1 MLDDSL
7 GSIRLAFRSIG
18 GEDVDRVAELTSVYG
33 ERTRALPLK
42 VTSQIARFPAGQIAI
57 VDDDVVI
64 ASVHSLRTTD
74 GHLLARPTWEGAT
87 DAGLVRVHDPR
98 GDVLLVVT
106 LAIAKEGLP
115 AIVSRALVRAL
126 VRRARTMGLRR
137 VVIPAID
144 DPSFGPVRDALLAS
158 GFSETAYAAGFFPA
172 EGRERRDAMLFAIEL
187 DAHVPEDEEPR
198 EGRVR
203 VAAVQHRMQPVSS
216 FEEAATRWAF
226 AIATAADMG
235 CGFVVFPELLTTELF
250 PLVPSAHVYEA
261 ARRLH
266 VFTDA
271 YVDFFREHATAHGIH
286 VIAGSHLTL
295 EDGLLYNDAYFF
307 HPDGRLAKQRKI
319 HVTPWESESWGVSPG
334 TSIEVMETPY
344 GRVAVV
350 ICYDVEFPEV
360 VRIARAK
367 GAELIFVPYNTD
379 LPSGHVRV
387 RACAQARAIE
397 NHVYVVTAGVCGA
410 LAHAAG
416 TDVHHA
422 ESAIFTPSDLGFARD
437 GIAAIAPVNQETLLV
452 AELDLAQLRRT
463 ERVGSVRTWHDRR
476 PDLYRVRYLGGDGE
490 MDV

>member
-1 MLDDSL
+1 
-7 GSIRLAFRSIG
+7 
-18 GEDVDRVAELTSVYG
+18 
-33 ERTRALPLK
+33 
-42 VTSQIARFPAGQIAI
+42 
-57 VDDDVVI
+57 
-64 ASVHSLRTTD
+64 
-74 GHLLARPTWEGAT
+74 
-87 DAGLVRVHDPR
+87 
-98 GDVLLVVT
+98 
-106 LAIAKEGLP
+106 
-115 AIVSRALVRAL
+115 
-126 VRRARTMGLRR
+126 
-137 VVIPAID
+137 
-144 DPSFGPVRDALLAS
+144 
-158 GFSETAYAAGFFPA
+158 
-172 EGRERRDAMLFAIEL
+172 
-187 DAHVPEDEEPR
+187 
-198 EGRVR
+198 
-203 VAAVQHRMQPVSS
+203 
-216 FEEAATRWAF
+216 
-226 AIATAADMG
+226 
-235 CGFVVFPELLTTELF
+235 
-250 PLVPSAHVYEA
+250 
-261 ARRLH
+261 
-266 VFTDA
+266 
-271 YVDFFREHATAHGIH
+271 
-286 VIAGSHLTL
+286 
-295 EDGLLYNDAYFF
+295 
-307 HPDGRLAKQRKI
+307 
-319 HVTPWESESWGVSPG
+319 
-334 TSIEVMETPY
+334 METPY